1 MKTETVIGFKNDEV
15 RTLNKVC
22 DFVTE
27 SLGRCFC
34 TCSSSM
40 DTDPVLSL
48 DKESVDELYKFVQAL
63 KKEVNK
69 E

>member
-34 TCSSSM
+34 TGSSSM
-40 DTDPVLSL
+40 DKDPVLSL

>member
-34 TCSSSM
+34 T
-40 DTDPVLSL
+40 SL
-48 DKESVDELYKFVQAL
+48 DKKDSVKNLDKDTINELYKFAQAL
-63 KKEVNK
+63 KKEINK

>member
-15 RTLNKVC
+15 KMLNKIC
-22 DFVTE
+22 DFMTE

-34 TCSSSM
+34 TGSSNLNK
-40 DTDPVLSL
+40 DPILNL
-48 DKESVDELYKFVQAL
+48 DKESINEMYKFIQDL